1 MIEDVKCIIGLEIHA
16 QMNTKTKIFCS
27 CPNSIK
33 DAQPNTN
40 VCPIC
45 LGYPGTKPALNKVVF
60 ENGVKIAKAL
70 NCNVADN
77 IFFSRKSY
85 FYPDMTKNF
94 QITQYEIP
102 VGLNG
107 YMKIDY
113 KGVEKKINIRRAHI
127 EEDPGKLVHMGGDIT
142 NSEYT
147 LVDYNRAGTPLIE
160 IVTDPDFNSPNEVL
174 IFLTKLRAILEHLNI
189 YDSEMIMK
197 ADANIS
203 VIGGARVEVKN
214 ITGFHNIIKALEYEY
229 NRQKIMAKQGI
240 FVKTQETRAY
250 SEKSKTTKTLRVKES
265 EADYGYIF
273 EPDLSWQT
281 MDSKRMLKISKT
293 MNELPD
299 ERIKRFVKE
308 YTLTNELSTV
318 LIYTDKA
325 LADFFEKCCKEIK
338 DYVLIGNWMA
348 THLMKCLNYNNVL
361 ISKSKINSETF
372 IDFIKMIKSGE
383 LSERLGKELIKDL
396 VSTGK
401 SVKELIK
408 EKKIKIYK
416 DEDVEEIINKII
428 TKNPK
433 IITDYKSGNNNSIN
447 FLIGEVLKETN
458 YGADVEKVRKLI
470 EKIIK

>member
-1 MIEDVKCIIGLEIHA
+1 MTEEVKCIIGLEIHA
-16 QMNTKTKIFCS
+16 QMNTKSKIFCS
-27 CPNSIK
+27 CPNSSK
-33 DAQPNTN
+33 DAEPNTN

-45 LGYPGTKPALNKVVF
+45 LGYPGTKPALNRTVF

-70 NCNVADN
+70 NCKIPDN

-107 YMKIDY
+107 YMDIEF
-113 KGVEKKINIRRAHI
+113 KGVSKRIKIRRAHI
-127 EEDPGKLVHMGGDIT
+127 EEDPGKLFHVGGDIT
-142 NSEYT
+142 SSEYT

-160 IVTDPDFNSPNEVL
+160 IVTDPDFNSPDEVL

-229 NRQKIMAKQGI
+229 NRQRIMAKQGI

-281 MDSKRMLKISKT
+281 IDSKRMLGISKT

-299 ERIKRFVKE
+299 ERIKRFVKD
-308 YTLTNELSTV
+308 YKLTEELSTI

-325 LADFFEKCCKEIK
+325 LADFFEKCSKSIK
-338 DYVLIGNWMA
+338 DYSLLCNWMT
-348 THLMKCLNYNNVL
+348 THLMKCLNYNNVY
-361 ISKSKINSETF
+361 ISKSKITAENFT
-372 IDFIKMIKSGE
+372 DFMKMIKSGE
-383 LSERLGKELIKDL
+383 LSERLAKELIKEL

-401 SVKELIK
+401 TAKELIK
-408 EKKIKIYK
+408 EKKLKIFSDEELKAIVEKLIKA
-416 DEDVEEIINKII
+416 
-428 TKNPK
+428 NPK
-433 IITDYKSGNNNSIN
+433 AVTDYKAGNNNSVN
-447 FLIGEVLKETN
+447 FLIGQALKETD
-458 YGADVEKVRKLI
+458 YSADVETIR
-470 EKIIK
+470 KIIGKSIQ